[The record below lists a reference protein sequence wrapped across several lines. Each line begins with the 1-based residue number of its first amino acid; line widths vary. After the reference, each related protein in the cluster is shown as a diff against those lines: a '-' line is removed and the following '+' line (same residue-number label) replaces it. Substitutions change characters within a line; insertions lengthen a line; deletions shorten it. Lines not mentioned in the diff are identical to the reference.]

1 LERRGVCA
9 EAQRFVSAQ
18 VRPLGAA
25 SRSPPPFAP
34 APAAA
39 GSAALGAGGGLHPLV
54 QLALPRQRIVGDQK
68 FGLLQLFDL
77 VAQTR
82 NEADATLG
90 EADRSKAAVAAMT
103 AQIAELGAEVS
114 AFVRDVQ
121 AA

>member
-1 LERRGVCA
+1 MA
-9 EAQRFVSAQ
+9 
-18 VRPLGAA
+18 
-25 SRSPPPFAP
+25 RSMEM
-34 APAAA
+34 
-39 GSAALGAGGGLHPLV
+39 LV
-54 QLALPRQRIVGDQK
+54 A
-68 FGLLQLFDL
+68 L

-103 AQIAELGAEVS
+103 AQIAELDAEVS